1 LKADHQQRIVL
12 VGYSFGG
19 LVIKSLVL
27 EAKKTTHECC
37 RNGMDRSRRDSC
49 KAFMRNLKGIMFYS
63 VPHSGASKNFEK
75 YFTDA
80 NNMAF
85 LKSSDRS
92 QGLTKC
98 ISDFNR
104 EMEQLN
110 TDFSGSIEDDMNL
123 YALVEGKA
131 MGRKVQNILI
141 SLNQTGRL
149 ATGILMCS
157 SSYSYFVL

>member
-1 LKADHQQRIVL
+1 
-12 VGYSFGG
+12 
-19 LVIKSLVL
+19 
-27 EAKKTTHECC
+27 
-37 RNGMDRSRRDSC
+37 
-49 KAFMRNLKGIMFYS
+49 MRNLKGIMFYS

-131 MGRKVQNILI
+131 MGRKVQNFLI